1 MVGIASFGAY
11 IPFARLSRDD
21 IAKAWGRGSMGGD
34 RSVANNDEDSMT
46 MASEAIFDCLRG
58 VDRQRVD
65 GILFASTTAPY
76 KEKQCATLLAWVTDI
91 GPETITA
98 DYANSLRSA
107 TSALRAAVDAV
118 SAGSTSGVL
127 VTAADC
133 RLGYPRSDFEQSF
146 GDAAAALLIANEG
159 VVAAVEGS
167 YSHCDELLDVWR
179 TPEDIFVRSW
189 EGRWVVEQGYR
200 ANMEL
205 AVSTALKRWG
215 LVPKDFSKVIFP
227 SPDARTHRRLAQAL
241 GFDEKTQLQDP
252 YLATVGHSGTAHPLL
267 MLVAALEQAQPGDRI
282 LLTAYGDGADA
293 FMLRITEEIEGMGP
307 RRGVR
312 GNLAS
317 KMVLPSYERYLSYRG
332 ILDTEPGEPFRLFPS
347 ATVLWR
353 DRSSVLRCHGSRCRV
368 CGTVSYPIQ
377 RVCVNC
383 RSNDDYD
390 EVRLSDKP
398 GKVFTFSLDNLAG
411 RSDDPVVVQ
420 TVVESEEGSARI
432 YCMMTDCQPSQVRV
446 DMPVELTFRRIY
458 EGGGFHN
465 YFWKC
470 RPPREG
476 GNQDRE
482 H

>member
-11 IPFARLSRDD
+11 VPLFRLSRDD
-21 IAKAWGRGSMGGD
+21 MAKAWGRGSTGGY

-58 VDRQRVD
+58 VDREGVD
-65 GILFASTTAPY
+65 GLFFASTTAPY
-76 KEKQCATLLAWVTDI
+76 KEKQCATLLAWVADVGTEI
-91 GPETITA
+91 TTA

-107 TSALRAAVDAV
+107 TSALRAALDAV
-118 SAGSTSGVL
+118 SAGSASGV
-127 VTAADC
+127 VVAAADC
-133 RLGYPRSDFEQSF
+133 RMGYPRSDFEQSF
-146 GDAAAALLIANEG
+146 GDAAAALFIGNTG
-159 VVAAVEGS
+159 VVADVEGS
-167 YSHCDELLDVWR
+167 YSHCDEVLDVWR
-179 TPEDIFVRSW
+179 TPEDAFVHSW
-189 EGRWVVEQGYR
+189 ENRWVLEEGYR
-200 ANMEL
+200 ANIER

-215 LVPKDFSKVIFP
+215 LAPKDFAKAIF
-227 SPDARTHRRLAQAL
+227 SSSDARTHRRLAQAL

-252 YLATVGHSGTAHPLL
+252 LLATVGYSGTAHPLL
-267 MLVAALEQAQPGDRI
+267 MLAAALEQARPGDRI

-293 FMLRITEEIEGMGP
+293 FALRVTEDIKKLGP
-307 RRGVR
+307 KRAVSGHI
-312 GNLAS
+312 AS
-317 KMVLPSYERYLSYRG
+317 KMMLPSYERYLSYRG
-332 ILDTEPGEPFRLFPS
+332 ILETEPGEPFRTFPS

-353 DRSSVLRCHGSRCRV
+353 DRSSVLRCHGSRCRR

-377 RVCVNC
+377 RVCFNC
-383 RSNDDYD
+383 RSSDEYD
-390 EVRLSDKP
+390 EVRLSDKA
-398 GKVFTFSLDNLAG
+398 GRVFTFSLDNLAG

-432 YCMMTDCQPSQVRV
+432 YCMMTDCDPSQVRV

-476 GNQDRE
+476 GN
-482 H
+482 